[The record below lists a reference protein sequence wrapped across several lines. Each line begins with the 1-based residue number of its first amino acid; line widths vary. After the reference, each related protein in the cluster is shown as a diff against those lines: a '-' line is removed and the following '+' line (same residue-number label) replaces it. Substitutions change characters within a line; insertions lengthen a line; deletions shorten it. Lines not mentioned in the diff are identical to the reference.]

1 MDNKINGSI
10 QMIADYDG
18 DISTL
23 FNTTV
28 EGEIPI
34 LATRNLMLFPGVLTP
49 ILIGRKQSLS
59 LINKISKKEDQTFA
73 IFCQKDAERK
83 KIFSTMVYT
92 QNLFVSLKYLT
103 VATT

>member
-1 MDNKINGSI
+1 
-10 QMIADYDG
+10 MIADYDG

-73 IFCQKDAERK
+73 IFCQKDADVDSP
-83 KIFSTMVYT
+83 KIFSTMVCT
-92 QNLFVSLKYLT
+92 QSLFVSLKYLT

>member
-10 QMIADYDG
+10 QMIAAMMA
-18 DISTL
+18 IFLLFSTH
-23 FNTTV
+23 TV

-73 IFCQKDAERK
+73 IFVK
-83 KIFSTMVYT
+83 KM
-92 QNLFVSLKYLT
+92 LT
-103 VATT
+103 

>member
-1 MDNKINGSI
+1 
-10 QMIADYDG
+10 MIADYDG

-59 LINKISKKEDQTFA
+59 LINKIS
-73 IFCQKDAERK
+73 RK
-83 KIFSTMVYT
+83 KTKLLPS
-92 QNLFVSLKYLT
+92 FVKKMLT
-103 VATT
+103 